1 MLPTAAAGDDREISC
16 RRIRAVPTNSL
27 RKRTRQRRPSH
38 IGQVRIFDGL
48 QQLMELMSVALS
60 ENSNKPAFS
69 RTSGAI
75 MPYSF
80 AANRIPISLLDRH
93 ATRHRRFAI
102 PPSDSSNSAGTSSA
116 DFTLSLAPV
125 WLRSTIAQGFCTVPS
140 PLASTE

>member
-1 MLPTAAAGDDREISC
+1 MTVKYRAGGFALSRQIRCAKERGSEI
-16 RRIRAVPTNSL
+16 L
-27 RKRTRQRRPSH
+27 RTV
-38 IGQVRIFDGL
+38 GQVRIFDGL

-69 RTSGAI
+69 RTSGAP

-93 ATRHRRFAI
+93 ATRHRRFAT

-116 DFTLSLAPV
+116 DFTRSLAPV
-125 WLRSTIAQGFCTVPS
+125 WLRSTIAQGFCAVPS